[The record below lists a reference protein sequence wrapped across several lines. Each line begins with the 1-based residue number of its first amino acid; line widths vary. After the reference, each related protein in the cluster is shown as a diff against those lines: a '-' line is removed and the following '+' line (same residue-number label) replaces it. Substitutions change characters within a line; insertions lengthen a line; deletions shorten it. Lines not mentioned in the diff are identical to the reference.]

1 MPKNNDGFKR
11 ELIDLLQ
18 TKGFK
23 SITMLDSSGE
33 EVPIPEEAEA
43 FQFHYH
49 SDGHDYGTVTVTIT
63 DRRQLNIYY
72 NQEMIDDDDSA
83 KDNKWINFLKQ
94 LKNFALRNGQMGFK
108 ISNVDKLGT
117 DMKKRKYDLDKEK
130 LEEGYYG
137 TKHTSYNDNNPSIRM
152 IIKHSKPI
160 EETDQRFRHIE
171 KIFLE
176 NELGE
181 RLLAPTKKPSVGRIF
196 ARHLAEGGQYNDER
210 WKHITEISEDLSKLG
225 GFVRATRSKQFNE
238 SVQNIVQN
246 VMEQYVTL
254 KNDVK
259 KLQGKRGYHQYFENW
274 QPKLMEESDVSNISE
289 YFTINRLDPRIESA
303 LPILGKYNISLNE
316 VSEVN
321 EFESWANNVIDEA
334 LKPDTDKK
342 IDDILRLLDDESDE
356 MPLGPDAIN
365 AIGELEDIIDNDN
378 LNNRLRK
385 AAASDP
391 DNDARPI
398 ILGWIEEHADYPEH
412 EEILYKLNKSRDKE
426 ETPSLSAPTPPAK
439 KKEEPAPAQ
448 EPSVLPPMPQSN
460 AQPPLAEDE
469 SLLSRIKKLSGLK

>member
-1 MPKNNDGFKR
+1 MPKNNDTFKR
-11 ELIDLLQ
+11 ELVDLLQ

-23 SITMLDSSGE
+23 SITLLDSGGE

-49 SDGHDYGTVTVTIT
+49 SDDRDYGTVTVTIT
-63 DRRQLNIYY
+63 DRRQITVYY
-72 NQEMIDDDDSA
+72 NQETVNDVKTKTDTHWVS
-83 KDNKWINFLKQ
+83 FLKQ

-108 ISNVDKLGT
+108 ISNIDKLGS
-117 DMKKRKYDLDKEK
+117 DMKKRKYDMDKEK

-137 TKHTSYNDNNPSIRM
+137 TKHTSYNDHNPSIRM
-152 IIKHSKPI
+152 IIKHNRPL
-160 EETDQRFRHIE
+160 EENDQRFRYIE

-181 RLLAPTKKPSVGRIF
+181 RLLVPTKKPSVGRIF

-225 GFVRATRSKQFNE
+225 GFVRATRTKQFNE
-238 SVQNIVQN
+238 GVQGIVQN
-246 VMEQYVTL
+246 VMEQYNIL

-274 QPKLMEESDVSNISE
+274 QPKLMEENDVSNIVE
-289 YFTINRLDPRIESA
+289 YFTVNKLDPRIESA
-303 LPILGKYNISLNE
+303 LPILGKYNISINE
-316 VSEVN
+316 VSEAN
-321 EFESWANNVIDEA
+321 EFESWADNIIDEA
-334 LKPDTDKK
+334 LKPTTDKK
-342 IDDILRLLDDESDE
+342 IEDIVRILDDESDE

-365 AIGELEDIIDNDN
+365 AIGELEDILDNDD
-378 LNNRLRK
+378 LYDRLRM
-385 AAASDP
+385 AAANDP

-412 EEILYKLNKSRDKE
+412 EEILYKLDRGRDRE
-426 ETPSLSAPTPPAK
+426 EEPEIPVKKVEKPAPKQSAPQ
-439 KKEEPAPAQ
+439 Q
-448 EPSVLPPMPQSN
+448 EPSVLPPMPPVGQ
-460 AQPPLAEDE
+460 QPPLAEE
-469 SLLSRIKKLSGLK
+469 SLLSRIKKLSGLR